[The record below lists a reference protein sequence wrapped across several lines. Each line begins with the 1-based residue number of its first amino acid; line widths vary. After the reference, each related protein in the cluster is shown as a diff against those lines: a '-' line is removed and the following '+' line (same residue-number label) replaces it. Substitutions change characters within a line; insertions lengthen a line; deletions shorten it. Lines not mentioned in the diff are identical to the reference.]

1 MSTQHGLAKVKFK
14 RNCARCHS
22 YVYRRLAAK
31 VGCVYPHNLRM
42 NITLVEDKVHTRDR
56 ITLLL
61 SRCLPEARVISFDR
75 LATALAHV
83 QVLPT
88 LMPSLSTDHPYW
100 LVDLGLPDGSGIDLI
115 RAVRAHDALA
125 HILVISV
132 FGDVDNVVRSIQAG
146 ANGYLLKD
154 AIEADLASAI
164 SAMAEGGTPLSP
176 MIASRLLDAMLPAK
190 PRTMRATAAAA
201 LRPATALASSPA
213 VHSPPLLTAKES
225 ELLNLLSRGYTYAE
239 SAERMDVMLSTVQ
252 THVRNIYTKLAVRSK
267 SEAIFEA
274 KVMGLL

>member
-1 MSTQHGLAKVKFK
+1 MTPKNRSAQHRLAKVKYK
-14 RNCARCHS
+14 HYRPCCHS
-22 YVYRRLAAK
+22 YVYRRSLAK
-31 VGCVYPHNLRM
+31 VGYVCLHNLRM
-42 NITLVEDKVHTRDR
+42 NITLVEDKIHTRDR

-61 SRCLPEARVISFDR
+61 SRCLPEASVTSFDR

-83 QVLPT
+83 RQP
-88 LMPSLSTDHPYW
+88 PSHHNYW

-115 RAVRAHDALA
+115 RAVRAHDVLA

-132 FGDVDNVVRSIQAG
+132 FGDVDNIVQSIQAG

-154 AIEADLASAI
+154 AVEADLASAI

-176 MIASRLLDAMLPAK
+176 MIASRLLDAMLPVK
-190 PRTMRATAAAA
+190 PDSMGIAAASA
-201 LRPATALASSPA
+201 LQPATALASSPA

-239 SAERMDVMLSTVQ
+239 SAQRMGVMLSTVQ
-252 THVRNIYTKLAVRSK
+252 THVRSIYAKLAVRSK